1 MFIKRKLLGLILLTG
16 AITLTIGCS
25 ANNDK
30 DNTSEPKSKEVN
42 TEENDLQELFA
53 EADEVA
59 MEYYKAGFENDI
71 PKMYEMLSPKG
82 QEKFL
87 EGNYIS
93 QLFMD
98 IAELDQLI
106 IPEEFEKIKQDN
118 FDIQDDNE
126 DFFKDFNKL
135 KEEYEVRR
143 YDEYFDKE
151 KGEVVYYVT
160 PWSKYDGYNIPGD
173 SNFIVMK
180 QNPEDEWNI
189 KEFKSGIKNIDIEDV
204 DDGIVIHEY
213 QETDEKDEDE
223 YDFD

>member
-1 MFIKRKLLGLILLTG
+1 MFIKRKFLGLVLLTG

-135 KEEYEVRR
+135 KEKYEVLR
-143 YDEYFDKE
+143 YDNKFERE
-151 KGEVVYYVT
+151 
-160 PWSKYDGYNIPGD
+160 SILH
-173 SNFIVMK
+173 SSLCI
-180 QNPEDEWNI
+180 
-189 KEFKSGIKNIDIEDV
+189 
-204 DDGIVIHEY
+204 
-213 QETDEKDEDE
+213 
-223 YDFD
+223 